1 MKQFRDSNYYVT
13 RDGRVTATKKVEYLK
28 AQLDRGGYF
37 KVLLYLNKK
46 GFGFFIHRLVAE
58 LYVPNPNNYT
68 CVNHIDGNK
77 LNNSIENLEWCT
89 MSQNTRHALNTG
101 LFVAARGEN
110 QHTHKLKER
119 QVLRI
124 RKLYETT
131 SITQKELAKKYKVN
145 PSTISDIITRVSW
158 KHI

>member
-13 RDGRVTATKKVEYLK
+13 ECGRVTATKATAYLK
-28 AQLDRGGYF
+28 HQIGWGGYYQ
-37 KVLLYLNKK
+37 VTLYLNKK
-46 GFGFFIHRLVAE
+46 AVRFYIHRIIAE
-58 LYVPNPNNYT
+58 LYVENPNNYP
-68 CVNHIDGNK
+68 CVNHIDGDK

-89 MSQNTRHALNTG
+89 MSQNTRHAISTG
-101 LFVAARGEN
+101 LFQAARGEK
-110 QHTHKLKER
+110 QHTSKLTEK

-124 RKLYETT
+124 RKLYQDRKM
-131 SITQKELAKKYKVN
+131 TQKELGKKYKVN